1 MTELRK
7 YSFLGLTAIRSSF
20 AYLGEQLFGLVF
32 LGVIL
37 FIFLQL
43 WRATFAGAGAAKLGD
58 LSLAQMIWYLAIAE
72 GVVMSR
78 PRISSEVDQEV
89 RSGSLS
95 VQLLRPLEYPLA
107 KLAASFGERLV
118 LFGLIAG
125 TGCLLALIF
134 VGTIGFSLAGI
145 GLFLV
150 VLPIALLLDNIGF
163 LMVGLSAF
171 WFEDTTGLTLIYS
184 RMTMILGGMLVPLEL
199 FPDFARAIVQWLPFS
214 SVVYAPA
221 RLFVHPNLELF
232 WGVIVR
238 QGLSLLILGLIVF
251 FVYRAGLKRI
261 HSNGG

>member
-1 MTELRK
+1 MIEVRK

-32 LGVIL
+32 LAVIL

-43 WRATFAGAGAAKLGD
+43 WRATFAGAGEVKLGD

-78 PRISSEVDQEV
+78 PAISSDVDQDV

-107 KLAASFGERLV
+107 KLASSFGERLV
-118 LFGLIAG
+118 RFGLIAG
-125 TGCLLALIF
+125 TGCLLALVF
-134 VGTIGFSLAGI
+134 VGTIPFSIKGF
-145 GLFLV
+145 GLFLI
-150 VLPIALLLDNIGF
+150 VLPIALLLDTLGF
-163 LMVGLSAF
+163 LMVGLCAF
-171 WFEDTTGLTLIYS
+171 WLEDTSGFTLIYS

-199 FPDFARAIVQWLPFS
+199 FPDFARPIVAWLPFS

-221 RLFVHPNLELF
+221 RFFVHPSFEF
-232 WGVIVR
+232 FSEVIVR
-238 QGLSLLILGLIVF
+238 QGLSLLILSLIVF
-251 FVYRAGLKRI
+251 LIYRAGLKRV

>member
-1 MTELRK
+1 MTQLRK

-43 WRATFAGAGAAKLGD
+43 WRATFAGAGAVKLGD
-58 LSLAQMIWYLAIAE
+58 LSLGQMIWYLAIAE

-78 PRISSEVDQEV
+78 PKIASEVDQDV

-107 KLAASFGERLV
+107 KLTSSFGERLV

-134 VGTIGFSLAGI
+134 VGTIPFSI
-145 GLFLV
+145 KGLGSFLL
-150 VLPIALLLDNIGF
+150 VLPIALLLDTLGF

-171 WFEDTTGLTLIYS
+171 WLEDTSGFTLIYS
-184 RMTMILGGMLVPLEL
+184 RMTMVLGGMLIPLEL
-199 FPDFARAIVQWLPFS
+199 FPDFAKPIVEWLPFS
-214 SVVYAPA
+214 SAVYAPA
-221 RLFVHPNLELF
+221 RLFVCPNLELF

-238 QGLSLLILGLIVF
+238 QGLSLVVLGLIVF
-251 FVYRAGLKRI
+251 LLYRAGLKRI

>member
-1 MTELRK
+1 MIELRK
-7 YSFLGLTAIRSSF
+7 YGFLGLTAIRSSF
-20 AYLGEQLFGLVF
+20 AYLGEQFFGLVF

-43 WRATFAGAGAAKLGD
+43 WRATFAGAGEVKLGD

-78 PRISSEVDQEV
+78 PPISSEVDQEV

-107 KLAASFGERLV
+107 RLSSSFAERLV
-118 LFGLIAG
+118 NFGLIAG
-125 TGCLLALIF
+125 TGCLLAFIF
-134 VGTIGFSLAGI
+134 VGTIPLSLEGL
-145 GLFLV
+145 GLFLI
-150 VLPIALLLDNIGF
+150 VLPLALLLDNIGF

-171 WFEDTTGLTLIYS
+171 WLEDTSGFTLIYS

-199 FPDFARAIVQWLPFS
+199 FPDFARGIVEWLPFS
-214 SVVYAPA
+214 SAVYAPA
-221 RLFVHPNLELF
+221 RLFVHPSFEF
-232 WGVIVR
+232 FSSVIVR
-238 QGLSLLILGLIVF
+238 QSLSVLILGVIVALI
-251 FVYRAGLKRI
+251 YRAGLKRI

>member
-1 MTELRK
+1 MIELRK

-32 LGVIL
+32 LAVIL

-43 WRATFAGAGAAKLGD
+43 WRATFAGAGETKLGD

-78 PRISSEVDQEV
+78 PPISSEVDQDV

-95 VQLLRPLEYPLA
+95 VQLLRPLAYPLA
-107 KLAASFGERLV
+107 KLSASFGERLV
-118 LFGLIAG
+118 RFGLIAG

-134 VGTIGFSLAGI
+134 VGTIPFSLEGF
-145 GLFLV
+145 GLFLI
-150 VLPIALLLDNIGF
+150 VLPIALLLDTLGF

-171 WFEDTTGLTLIYS
+171 WLEDTSGFTLIYS

-199 FPDFARAIVQWLPFS
+199 FPDFAKPIVEWLPFS
-214 SVVYAPA
+214 GAVYAPA

-232 WGVIVR
+232 SSVIVR
-238 QGLSLLILGLIVF
+238 QGLSLLILSLIVF